1 MIRIAVVGCGAIAES
16 FHLPALEA
24 LGKDEVS
31 VVLVDPDRSRARE
44 LGRRFGLTETAL
56 SHREVAG
63 ELDGAVLCT
72 PHHLHVPIASELVQA
87 GVGVLSE
94 KPLGTSVAEVEALR
108 DLSES
113 AGIPVAVNQTRRF
126 IPACR
131 EIRRLLQAGELGRVE
146 SVEMAEGDRFG
157 WPAATPSMFGAAA
170 GGKGV
175 LLDIGV
181 HALDLATWWLGSEL
195 SLESH
200 NDDSFGGSEAA
211 VRSRFRFGGATLS
224 LRLSWLAKQSN
235 QYMIR
240 GEDGVITWNVYDLDR
255 IEISRGPAQ
264 GHARGPGDRVRV
276 HRIPGAPASFADLA
290 PEVIGDFLDSLRT
303 GSRPAVSAEDVL
315 PAMRLIEACY
325 ARRERM
331 AMPWH
336 DFTLDPSHVS

>member
-113 AGIPVAVNQTRRF
+113 TGIPVAVNQTRRF

-170 GGKGV
+170 EGKGV

-224 LRLSWLAKQSN
+224 LRLSWLAKQPN
-235 QYMIR
+235 RYMIR

-255 IEISRGPAQ
+255 IEISRGPA
-264 GHARGPGDRVRV
+264 RGPGDRMRV

>member
-31 VVLVDPDRSRARE
+31 VVLVDPNRSRARE

-63 ELDGAVLCT
+63 ELDGAILCT
-72 PHHLHVPIASELVQA
+72 PHHLHVPIASELVNA

-113 AGIPVAVNQTRRF
+113 AGVPVAVNQTRRF
-126 IPACR
+126 IPACQ
-131 EIRRLLQAGELGRVE
+131 EIRRLLQAGEVGRVE

-157 WPAATPSMFGAAA
+157 WPAATPSMFGAAS

-181 HALDLATWWLGSEL
+181 HALDLATWWFGSEL

-200 NDDSFGGSEAA
+200 HDDSFGGSEAA
-211 VRSRFRFGGATLS
+211 VRSRFRFEGATLS
-224 LRLSWLAKQSN
+224 LRLSWLAKQPN
-235 QYMIR
+235 RYMIR
-240 GEDGVITWNVYDLDR
+240 GENGVITWNVYDLDR
-255 IEISRGPAQ
+255 IGISRGPAP
-264 GHARGPGDRVRV
+264 GPGARERI
-276 HRIPGAPASFADLA
+276 HRIPGAPAAFADLA
-290 PEVIGDFLDSLRT
+290 PGVIGDFLDSLRT
-303 GSRPAVSAEDVL
+303 GSSPAVSAGDVL

-325 ARRERM
+325 ACRERV